1 MASLSTSSTQTR
13 KALIIGN
20 NYPNESGELSSCVN
34 DMEIVHR
41 ILKEKCHFRSSKK
54 KPNLN
59 YMDMQETISDFS
71 DTLNDGDV
79 ALFYFSGR
87 GLVYDGVLFLCPCE
101 MRKIKKESDIKRYC
115 VSVHDVKDSL
125 FEGAGENGIKIMIID
140 ACRSRD
146 LEHISTTRK
155 YKGPTFSSIQK
166 LPESANSIVIYATA
180 DATEAFEGVKLSRFT
195 KEFVKVVATPGME
208 ISLLV
213 KAVQKQLVDKNTIPL
228 DDNAMLDDFYFVPHS
243 NGEIKMNETTKTS
256 ISRTTTTST
265 TSTSSSSCNSGG
277 SNNPSAGETK
287 ATGDAATATAATA
300 TARVCFQQ
308 LPRHLRL
315 GIFHSV

>member
-79 ALFYFSGR
+79 ALFYFSGH

-115 VSVHDVKDSL
+115 VSVHEVKDSL

-140 ACRSRD
+140 ACRSRN
-146 LEHISTTRK
+146 LEMGQMAPP
-155 YKGPTFSSIQK
+155 GP
-166 LPESANSIVIYATA
+166 
-180 DATEAFEGVKLSRFT
+180 
-195 KEFVKVVATPGME
+195 
-208 ISLLV
+208 
-213 KAVQKQLVDKNTIPL
+213 
-228 DDNAMLDDFYFVPHS
+228 
-243 NGEIKMNETTKTS
+243 
-256 ISRTTTTST
+256 
-265 TSTSSSSCNSGG
+265 
-277 SNNPSAGETK
+277 
-287 ATGDAATATAATA
+287 
-300 TARVCFQQ
+300 
-308 LPRHLRL
+308 
-315 GIFHSV
+315 